1 MILTSLWELKKSVPN
16 FLSCINLEAGFVTSR
31 ILNYTLKKKR
41 KKKEI
46 THEQFYAMCQLVGK
60 NTFLNA

>member
-1 MILTSLWELKKSVPN
+1 MYQFRGWFCDIKDFKLH
-16 FLSCINLEAGFVTSR
+16 I
-31 ILNYTLKKKR
+31 KKKR